1 MFLTHFRPT
10 VKQLL
15 KSHFHRKIHENI
27 KIFTM
32 MIRKSVLII
41 KYDTWNKFD
50 DMSKQ
55 LRSLLESQN
64 FEIFVV
70 EISTSLVEY
79 STSPILAKSI
89 LKTKNQ
95 NFWFCIFLFQIVE
108 SFCCAHHF
116 WHSKNCKSVKQKC
129 LRPLLSERNA
139 KDFLKF

>member
-1 MFLTHFRPT
+1 
-10 VKQLL
+10 
-15 KSHFHRKIHENI
+15 
-27 KIFTM
+27 

-79 STSPILAKSI
+79 STSLILAKSI
-89 LKTKNQ
+89 LKTKN
-95 NFWFCIFLFQIVE
+95 
-108 SFCCAHHF
+108 
-116 WHSKNCKSVKQKC
+116 
-129 LRPLLSERNA
+129 
-139 KDFLKF
+139 